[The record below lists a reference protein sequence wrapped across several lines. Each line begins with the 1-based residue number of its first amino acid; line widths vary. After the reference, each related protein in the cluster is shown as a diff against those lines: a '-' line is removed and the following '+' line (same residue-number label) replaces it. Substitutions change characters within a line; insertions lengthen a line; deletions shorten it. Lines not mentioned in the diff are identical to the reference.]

1 MEKLLVFGHKSP
13 DTDSIASSI
22 ALACLQTKLGKTAE
36 PRRLGNI
43 SKETEFA
50 LNHFKIG
57 APELLTS
64 VSEDDNVILV
74 DHNEPDQSADNIKSA
89 HIYMVVDHHR
99 VNGFETAEPVYYY
112 AEPVGCTCTILY
124 KLFNQNNV
132 TIPADVAGL
141 MLSAIISD
149 TLLFKSPTCTD
160 LDREVAEKLAKISNT
175 DINSYGLAMLKA
187 GTDLS
192 SFSEEELVNLDAKVV
207 TIADK
212 IKAKIS
218 QVNTADIDDVMT
230 RKAKLEEAM
239 NKDVESLG
247 LDLDLLLITDIINS
261 NSQAIVLGSHADLVE
276 KSYSVKLE
284 NNTAFLEGIV
294 SRKKQVIPV
303 LTSHAE

>member
-22 ALACLQTKLGKTAE
+22 AMAYLQTKLGNVAVPK
-36 PRRLGNI
+36 RLGNL
-43 SKETEFA
+43 SKETEYA
-50 LNHFKIG
+50 LNHFKID
-57 APELLTS
+57 APELISS
-64 VSEDDNVILV
+64 VSENDTVILV
-74 DHNEPDQSADNIKSA
+74 DHNEPAQSADGITDS
-89 HIYMVVDHHR
+89 HVYMVVDHHR
-99 VNGFETAEPVYYY
+99 INGFTTPEPVYYY

-124 KLFNQNNV
+124 KLFNDNNV
-132 TIPADVAGL
+132 VIPADVAGL

-160 LDREVAEKLAKISNT
+160 KDVKVAENLAKIASV
-175 DINSYGLAMLKA
+175 DINTYGLAMLKA

-192 SFSEEELVNLDAKVV
+192 SFSDEELVNLDGKQV
-207 TIADK
+207 TIADT

-230 RKAKLEEAM
+230 RKEKIEEAM
-239 NKDVESLG
+239 KKDIDSLN
-247 LDLDLLLITDIINS
+247 LDLDIFLITDIINS
-261 NSQAIVLGSHADLVE
+261 NSQVIALGSRADLVE

-284 NNTAFLEGIV
+284 NNTAFLPGIV

-303 LTSHAE
+303 ITANA